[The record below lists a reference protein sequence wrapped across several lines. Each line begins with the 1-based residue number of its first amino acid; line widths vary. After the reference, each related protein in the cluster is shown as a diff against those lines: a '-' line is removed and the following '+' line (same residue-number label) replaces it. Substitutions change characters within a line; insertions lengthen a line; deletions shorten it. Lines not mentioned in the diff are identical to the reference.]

1 MLQTPSS
8 NNLDPDFEDPVE
20 SRSFFLRGFSGFGGH
35 LGSGIFNT
43 ILGSYDIAY
52 IAYRIHTV
60 LHSLSIYLSIYLY
73 CILIIC
79 MCVLIDVG
87 KYNTYVR
94 AYIYIRIYIVY
105 IYIYKHTRIGD
116 E

>member
-60 LHSLSIYLSIYLY
+60 LHSLSIYLSIYLS
-73 CILIIC
+73 ILYINH
-79 MCVLIDVG
+79 MHVCVNRCG
-87 KYNTYVR
+87 
-94 AYIYIRIYIVY
+94 
-105 IYIYKHTRIGD
+105 
-116 E
+116 